1 MVKSKEWGRARLIE
15 HSGPTMMDK
24 RRGAS
29 GKGRALLLALM
40 VVSLPLK
47 ATAQMPPA
55 PVVVAPVVERE
66 VQRWVQIVGTV
77 EPNLS
82 TTVGA
87 EVAGRVERFDPREG
101 DAVAKGKTV
110 LAQLDRTPREIAL
123 REAEA
128 LVAKAKEEWEK
139 LKRGLRPE
147 EIAQRQA
154 EVQQLWALLDWAT
167 KDLER
172 IKALY
177 QDGAISLADLQ
188 RAESHYLAAK
198 SQHERAVQALRLA
211 QLGPREEEIAQ
222 AEAEYRRALAAY
234 ERLDDE
240 LRRTTILAPISGF
253 LVKKYVEVGAWV
265 DPGDRIADL
274 VDLDTVFVTG
284 PVNEKEIGRI
294 KVGDRAQIIV
304 DAYPDRAFQGRVAH
318 IVPQADP
325 LSRAFPVKVRVDNP
339 PGHPLKSGMFAR
351 IAIQSG
357 GGRKGLFV
365 PKDAVVRQGSLAVV
379 FVVQDGVARARKV
392 EIGRVV
398 GGLVEVVNGALKPG
412 QEVVVT
418 GNESLQD
425 GAKVQI
431 EKGGRK
437 GILK

>member
-1 MVKSKEWGRARLIE
+1 MIE
-15 HSGPTMMDK
+15 HSGPIMMDK

-40 VVSLPLK
+40 VVSLPFE
-47 ATAQMPPA
+47 AAAQTAPI
-55 PVVVAPVVERE
+55 PVVVAPAVERE
-66 VQRWVQIVGTV
+66 VKNEVQIIGTV

-101 DAVAKGKTV
+101 DPVVKGKTV
-110 LAQLDRTPREIAL
+110 LVQLDRTSREIAL

-128 LVAKAKEEWEK
+128 LVAKAREEWEK

-188 RAESHYLAAK
+188 RAESSYLAAK
-198 SQHERAVQALRLA
+198 YQHEKAVQALRLA

-234 ERLDDE
+234 EKLNDE

-265 DPGDRIADL
+265 EAGEKVADL

-294 KVGDRAQIIV
+294 KVGDRAQITV
-304 DAYPDRAFQGRVAH
+304 DAYPDRVFQGRVAH
-318 IVPQADP
+318 IIPQADP
-325 LSRAFPVKVRVDNP
+325 LSRAFPVKVRVNNP
-339 PGHPLKSGMFAR
+339 LGHPLKGGMFAR

-357 GGRKGLFV
+357 GSRKGLFV
-365 PKDAVVRQGSLAVV
+365 PKDAVVRRGSEAVV
-379 FVVQDGVARARKV
+379 FLVQDGMARARKV

-398 GGLVEVVNGALKPG
+398 GGLVEVKDNALKPG

-425 GAKVQI
+425 GVKVQI

-437 GILK
+437 DRLGGRK